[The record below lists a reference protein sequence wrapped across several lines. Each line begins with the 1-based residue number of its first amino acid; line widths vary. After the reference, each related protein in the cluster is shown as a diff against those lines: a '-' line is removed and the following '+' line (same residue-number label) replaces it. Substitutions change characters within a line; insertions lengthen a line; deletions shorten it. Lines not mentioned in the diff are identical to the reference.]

1 VLYFTSLR
9 VVRKTFEDCRTVRS
23 ILQGFHLPIDERDVS
38 MDAQFLD
45 ELQEIIGC
53 QKFSLPLVFI
63 GGRYIGG
70 AEEIRQLHENGELKK
85 LIARLPVVDPNACD
99 LCGGLRFIVCER
111 CDGSHKVYKEKMGFR
126 SCTVCNVN
134 GLIRCPSCSSVL
146 QRTPRNK

>member
-1 VLYFTSLR
+1 
-9 VVRKTFEDCRTVRS
+9 
-23 ILQGFHLPIDERDVS
+23 

-85 LIARLPVVDPNACD
+85 LDSL
-99 LCGGLRFIVCER
+99 
-111 CDGSHKVYKEKMGFR
+111 Y
-126 SCTVCNVN
+126 VN
-134 GLIRCPSCSSVL
+134 GVMGATRCTKRKWGSGAA
-146 QRTPRNK
+146 RFAM

>member
-1 VLYFTSLR
+1 
-9 VVRKTFEDCRTVRS
+9 
-23 ILQGFHLPIDERDVS
+23 

-99 LCGGLRFIVCER
+99 LCVQRENGVQELHGLQCER
-111 CDGSHKVYKEKMGFR
+111 PDQVSFLFFR
-126 SCTVCNVN
+126 A
-134 GLIRCPSCSSVL
+134 PAH
-146 QRTPRNK
+146 PKK